1 MSRAG
6 FRRYIAIYIT
16 IRKGHLVRTPT
27 LYRGLAVVAFTLA
40 GSTTPVQADDLV
52 VSAASSLT
60 NAFQSMARVY
70 EAQHPGTHLV
80 LNFASSDTLLRQI
93 ANGAPADVFASADQV
108 AMDKAQS
115 QGAIVP
121 ASRTDFAANQLVLI
135 VPTGGAKVAALSDL
149 TGTSFKRIAWGDPAS
164 VPVGRYTKGV
174 LDRAGLAARLQ
185 DKAVLAAN
193 VRQCLDYV
201 VRGEVDAGF
210 VYATDAAIARGKVDV
225 ALRIPSTTPIT
236 YPIAVVAQS
245 RHADEARNFIAFV
258 RSAKGQ
264 QLLADA
270 GFLAP

>member
-1 MSRAG
+1 MGLPVSLPALSRCVA
-6 FRRYIAIYIT
+6 
-16 IRKGHLVRTPT
+16 
-27 LYRGLAVVAFTLA
+27 LAAFALAAFTA
-40 GSTTPVQADDLV
+40 PVQADDLV

-60 NAFQSMARVY
+60 NAFQNVAKAY
-70 EAQHPGTHLV
+70 EGQHPGTHVV
-80 LNFASSDTLLRQI
+80 LNFGSSDTLLRQI

-108 AMDKAQS
+108 AMDRAQS
-115 QGAIVP
+115 QGAIT
-121 ASRTDFAANQLVLI
+121 ASSRVDFAANQLVLI
-135 VPTGGAKVAALSDL
+135 VPTGGAKITALSDL
-149 TGTSFKRIAWGDPAS
+149 TGASFKRIAWGDPAS
-164 VPVGRYTKGV
+164 VPVGRYTQGV
-174 LDRAGLAARLQ
+174 LDRAGLTPRLQ
-185 DKAVLAAN
+185 GKAVLAAN

-245 RHADEARNFIAFV
+245 KHADEARDFIAFV
-258 RSAKGQ
+258 RSTQGR

>member
-1 MSRAG
+1 VGLPALSRRLAG
-6 FRRYIAIYIT
+6 AA
-16 IRKGHLVRTPT
+16 
-27 LYRGLAVVAFTLA
+27 LAVAAFSGPL
-40 GSTTPVQADDLV
+40 QAADLV

-60 NAFQSMARVY
+60 NAFQHVAKAY
-70 EAQHPGTHLV
+70 ETQHPDTRVV

-108 AMDKAQS
+108 AMDKAQA

-121 ASRTDFAANQLVLI
+121 ASRVDFAANQLVLI
-135 VPTGGAKVAALSDL
+135 VPTGGAKVATLNDL
-149 TGTSFKRIAWGDPAS
+149 IGPAFKRIAWGDPAS

-174 LDRAGLAARLQ
+174 LDRAGLTSRLQ

-210 VYATDAAIARGKVDV
+210 VYATDAAIARGKVTV
-225 ALRIPSTTPIT
+225 ALRIAPTTPIT
-236 YPIAVVAQS
+236 YPIAVVARS
-245 RHADEARNFIAFV
+245 KHADQARDFIAFV
-258 RSAKGQ
+258 RSVEGQ
-264 QLLADA
+264 ALLADA